1 MQRTDQNGRQTELLT
16 LPAISRIYGVGVK
29 ALRRAAARGDIKT
42 YAVGTAW
49 PRALRSEFESWLRS
63 TQIAVSGEDQT

>member
-49 PRALRSEFESWLRS
+49 PRALRREIEEWIRS
-63 TQIAVSGEDQT
+63 TRIGVSTEDGM